1 MEPLHT
7 SNSPTQDDLAM
18 TVQVE
23 DSSQYLESPSVCFT
37 ASDTTLSPCSKR
49 SFKDSTRS
57 FKFSTR
63 RSKDSTRRSKF
74 STGSLSKKLGR
85 HNSAKASSL
94 KWTVV
99 NVAIQAAG
107 PITAIVFGVWAV
119 RTYGVAR
126 NSLDK
131 ADVANNHTGRSV
143 EMANTANNLTK
154 QALDIADFGNDL
166 SLLALDIAQD
176 ANNQAREI
184 ADIMINLTE
193 TSHAIARA
201 ANHQARKIART
212 SHRLTRQALAIALDA
227 KKQAG
232 EIANTTNDLTRTSL
246 AIANASNHQAL
257 AQNRLANSLQLL
269 SFCGTMPHNL
279 VSLYLPHTVR
289 SGSTL
294 YMCLFYMLLRN
305 QTAQCASITLH
316 LWAFV
321 TNSVIPTTPTPT
333 TTSSGIALII
343 SAVNNAVHNLSTST
357 SSTPPS
363 TTTTMS
369 PSSGFQLIVG
379 QVDGQSITAL
389 TSPTRPS
396 PSTSPTS
403 MRPAASTQQITA
415 VRPSVSTPPTP
426 PSTAV
431 RPSPILVSHRRKK
444 TMQLSVI
451 IGIVVAVVVFF
462 VAVGALIARR
472 KGYISRCG

>member
-99 NVAIQAAG
+99 NAVIQAAG

-184 ADIMINLTE
+184 ADIMVNLTK
-193 TSHAIARA
+193 TSHAIAHA

-246 AIANASNHQAL
+246 AIANTSNHQAL

-333 TTSSGIALII
+333 TTSSGIALSRII
-343 SAVNNAVHNLSTST
+343 SAVSSAVHNLSTST
-357 SSTPPS
+357 SSTPPW

-369 PSSGFQLIVG
+369 PSSGFDGEVDVQLM
-379 QVDGQSITAL
+379 TTP

-396 PSTSPTS
+396 PSTSPTL